1 MGFDDALNKAKD
13 FAKDNPDKVDKGLD
27 SASDQ
32 AKSRV
37 GDEHHDKIDGA
48 GDTARDRLGLG
59 DQDDKGGKG
68 GKGGNDSGDKGNSR

>member
-48 GDTARDRLGLG
+48 GDSARDHLGLG
-59 DQDDKGGKG
+59 GQDDKGGQ
-68 GKGGNDSGDKGNSR
+68 DSGGQGNRG

>member
-68 GKGGNDSGDKGNSR
+68 GNDSGDKGNSR